1 MGDRDFRFKL
11 DCAPRDV
18 TPKALSQAVS
28 AFARILSA
36 ADAPDWRISR
46 MELHRIDLAAK
57 PVVVDERTERS
68 FATLDTITRLATRDD
83 VSRDEAFRF
92 SGIFSALS
100 DLAKE
105 TNANITVS
113 SHEAEGTFTPGVLTG
128 INRLLIRG
136 SRRSFGHV
144 RGMVDKVI
152 LQRTHRTLGL
162 VDHVTRSRV
171 DVRFGP
177 ELDPIVKR
185 IQVGMEVDARGF
197 VRADDGELVS
207 VDAEDLEIIADGH
220 RAPATAEDLE
230 GIISLDF
237 TGALGSVDFV
247 STLRETHDHGT
258 TTGGER

>member
-1 MGDRDFRFKL
+1 
-11 DCAPRDV
+11 
-18 TPKALSQAVS
+18 
-28 AFARILSA
+28 
-36 ADAPDWRISR
+36 
-46 MELHRIDLAAK
+46 
-57 PVVVDERTERS
+57 
-68 FATLDTITRLATRDD
+68 
-83 VSRDEAFRF
+83 
-92 SGIFSALS
+92 
-100 DLAKE
+100 
-105 TNANITVS
+105 
-113 SHEAEGTFTPGVLTG
+113 
-128 INRLLIRG
+128 
-136 SRRSFGHV
+136 
-144 RGMVDKVI
+144 MVDKVI

-258 TTGGER
+258 TTGGGR

>member
-1 MGDRDFRFKL
+1 MDDRDFRFKL
-11 DCAPRDV
+11 DCAPQDV
-18 TPKALSQAVS
+18 TPKALSKAVS
-28 AFARILSA
+28 TFARMLSA
-36 ADAPDWRISR
+36 ADAPDWRISH
-46 MELHRIDLAAK
+46 MELHSIDLAAK

-68 FATLDTITRLATRDD
+68 FATLDTITRLATRND

-92 SGIFSALS
+92 SGVLSALS

-113 SHEAEGTFTPGVLTG
+113 SNEAEGTFTPGILTG
-128 INRLLIRG
+128 INRLLLRG

-144 RGMVDKVI
+144 CGTVDKVI
-152 LQRTHRTLGL
+152 LQATHRTLGL
-162 VDHVTRSRV
+162 VDHVTQSRV
-171 DVRFGP
+171 DVKFGP

-197 VRADDGELVS
+197 VRAANGEPVS
-207 VDAEDLEIIADGH
+207 VDADDLKIIAGDH
-220 RAPATAEDLE
+220 RPPVTAEDLE

-237 TGALGSVDFV
+237 TGGLGSIDFA
-247 STLRETHDHGT
+247 SALRETHDHAT

>member
-1 MGDRDFRFKL
+1 M
-11 DCAPRDV
+11 
-18 TPKALSQAVS
+18 
-28 AFARILSA
+28 
-36 ADAPDWRISR
+36 
-46 MELHRIDLAAK
+46 
-57 PVVVDERTERS
+57 
-68 FATLDTITRLATRDD
+68 
-83 VSRDEAFRF
+83 
-92 SGIFSALS
+92 S

-258 TTGGER
+258 TMGGGR

>member
-11 DCAPRDV
+11 DCAPQDV

-36 ADAPDWRISR
+36 ADASDWRISR
-46 MELHRIDLAAK
+46 MELHSIDLAAK

-92 SGIFSALS
+92 SGVFSTLS

-185 IQVGMEVDARGF
+185 IQVGMEVDAS
-197 VRADDGELVS
+197 VS
-207 VDAEDLEIIADGH
+207 ATLERDMPSE
-220 RAPATAEDLE
+220 PAMALPDTDCEYRFSICFALIFRTMI
-230 GIISLDF
+230 GNSFHHTSL
-237 TGALGSVDFV
+237 AW
-247 STLRETHDHGT
+247 
-258 TTGGER
+258 

>member
-36 ADAPDWRISR
+36 ADASDWLISR
-46 MELHRIDLAAK
+46 MELHSIDLAAK

-68 FATLDTITRLATRDD
+68 FATLD
-83 VSRDEAFRF
+83 EAFRF
-92 SGIFSALS
+92 SGVFSALS

-185 IQVGMEVDARGF
+185 IPVGLEVDARGL

-258 TTGGER
+258 TTGGGR

>member
-11 DCAPRDV
+11 DCAPQDV

-36 ADAPDWRISR
+36 ADASDWRISR
-46 MELHRIDLAAK
+46 MELHSIDLAAK

-68 FATLDTITRLATRDD
+68 FATLDTITLLATRDD

-92 SGIFSALS
+92 SGVFSALS

-105 TNANITVS
+105 TNVNITVS

-162 VDHVTRSRV
+162 VDHVTRSRA

-207 VDAEDLEIIADGH
+207 MDAEDLEIIADGH

-258 TTGGER
+258 TTGGGR